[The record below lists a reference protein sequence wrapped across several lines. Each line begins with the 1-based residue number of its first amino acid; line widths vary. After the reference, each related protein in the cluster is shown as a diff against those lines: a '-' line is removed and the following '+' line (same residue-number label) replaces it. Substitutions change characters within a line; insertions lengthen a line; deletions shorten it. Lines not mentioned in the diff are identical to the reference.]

1 MVSLFKIPLVD
12 ATIAYMP
19 EDKDKKWA
27 HHTDDSGEL
36 GRYLRIVLLFSLLN
50 DSSYEHDKYY
60 TQKKIIQTFL
70 QELCSLKKA
79 LGVPYNRLSQNA
91 CIFPEGQGQAALG
104 PQGMGSEAI
113 SQSLGGQQ
121 EGHSLLP

>member
-60 TQKKIIQTFL
+60 TKKKIIQTFFYRN
-70 QELCSLKKA
+70 CVA
-79 LGVPYNRLSQNA
+79 
-91 CIFPEGQGQAALG
+91 
-104 PQGMGSEAI
+104 
-113 SQSLGGQQ
+113 
-121 EGHSLLP
+121 